1 MLRGLFSAIAVAAL
15 ASSLGIAHA
24 VEPGAPKEL
33 LGRMDA
39 AAFKLQIRLSETFRD
54 IPEAERRERGAM
66 AEFYAERG
74 TDFLWVNEDG
84 LNDRA
89 RSVADV
95 IARADAFDLRPENY
109 ALPDMS
115 EAPPAGDKAAW
126 LASTEYQMS
135 KTVLAYARHAQS
147 GHVDPR
153 EISRILDITPD
164 APDPLAVLR
173 GLTRDGIDV
182 ASYLEGFHPRHP
194 QFTGLLDRLNALKA
208 ASQRDPVRIPD
219 GAVIKPG
226 ETHPHVALLRR
237 RLGVDE
243 TVEAP
248 KTYDADLVAVIE
260 RFQKRNGLHVDGL
273 VGPATRRALNLSHED
288 KIETLRANLERWR
301 WFPNDLGPRYVHV
314 NIPEFMVRVKDSGRT
329 AFEERIVVGKPK
341 HATPSFSDQMELVV
355 FNPYW
360 NVPYSIMKNEI
371 VPVARRDPSYI
382 SRNKLSVVWRGG
394 RTVDPYRVDWS
405 EVDLGKVRLRQSP
418 GSHNALGEVKFLFP
432 NKHAVYLHDTPSK
445 HLFNRSQ
452 RAFSHGCMRV
462 RNPRQFAEAIMSVQG
477 WDKSAI
483 SRAIASGANRA
494 VRLKNPL
501 PVHITYF
508 TAAVSQSG
516 GVQYFGDIYGHD
528 DKTLRALEQAQKKA
542 QG

>member
-15 ASSLGIAHA
+15 ASTLGTAHA

-39 AAFKLQIRLSETFRD
+39 AAFKLQTRLSETFRD

-74 TDFLWVNEDG
+74 ADFLWVDEDG

-89 RSVADV
+89 KAVAGV
-95 IARADAFDLRPENY
+95 VARAAKFDLRPENY

-115 EAPPAGDKAAW
+115 DTPPAGDKAAW
-126 LASTEYQMS
+126 LASAEYLIS
-135 KTVLAYARHAQS
+135 RTVLAYARHAQS

-153 EISRILDITPD
+153 SISRILDITPD
-164 APDPLAVLR
+164 APDPFEVLR
-173 GLTRDGIDV
+173 GLAREQTDV
-182 ASYLEGFHPRHP
+182 ADYLEAFHPQHP
-194 QFTGLLDRLNALKA
+194 QFTGLLERLNALRA
-208 ASQRDPVRIPD
+208 ASQRASVTIPD
-219 GAVIKPG
+219 GDVIKPG
-226 ETHPHVALLRR
+226 ETHPHVALLRK

-243 TVEAP
+243 AVDSP
-248 KTYDADLVAVIE
+248 NTYGPELAAAVE

-273 VGPATRRALNLSHED
+273 IGPATRRALNLSHDD
-288 KIETLRANLERWR
+288 KIETIRVNLERWR
-301 WFPNDLGPRYVHV
+301 WFPNTLGARHVHV
-314 NIPEFMVRVKDSGRT
+314 NIPEFVVRVVDDGKT

-341 HATPSFSDQMELVV
+341 HATPSFSDEMELVV

-371 VPVARRDPSYI
+371 VPVARRDPSYL
-382 SRNKLSVVWRGG
+382 SRQNLSVVWRGG

-432 NKHAVYLHDTPSK
+432 NKHSVYLHDTPSK
-445 HLFNRSQ
+445 HLFSRTQ

-462 RNPRQFAEAIMSVQG
+462 RNPRKFAEALMGAQELCLVTKDADGRTHTRSV
-477 WDKSAI
+477 
-483 SRAIASGANRA
+483 
-494 VRLKNPL
+494 L
-501 PVHITYF
+501 PVAFVPLI
-508 TAAVSQSG
+508 A
-516 GVQYFGDIYGHD
+516 GD
-528 DKTLRALEQAQKKA
+528 RPA
-542 QG
+542 